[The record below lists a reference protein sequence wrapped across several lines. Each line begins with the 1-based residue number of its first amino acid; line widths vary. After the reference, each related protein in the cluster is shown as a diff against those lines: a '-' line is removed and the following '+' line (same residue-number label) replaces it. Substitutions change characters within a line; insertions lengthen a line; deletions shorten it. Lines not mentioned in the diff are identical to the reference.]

1 MTTVIAHPIF
11 VVIRNELRTLSRGKT
26 FVLLMSIFFVMTLFS
41 VYIGWST
48 RTTTIAIY
56 TATVAVLQVSGA
68 THIPPNPILG
78 VSPLMVFS
86 NLVIYVLLVGAL
98 LSIVIGH
105 RSFIRERKSGVIPL
119 VFVRKVTKGQYV
131 AGKLLGIG
139 TALVAIIVA
148 AFLVS
153 ATSAIFI
160 PALHLSPSEFLRL
173 SGLYVA
179 AFLYLALF
187 ATLGFFFAARM
198 KTESGALFAPIM
210 LWVVTVFVL
219 PELATG
225 QNPVALLNPITLAQA
240 APTPTAFFALLH
252 PFIAPFSVGQLFTQS
267 AFQFLTGGGQVGGA
281 LTGLALYLGV
291 AGIASVYAVRSYSIA
306 SDSLL

>member
-1 MTTVIAHPIF
+1 MTPVIAHPIF
-11 VVIRNELRTLSRGKT
+11 VVIRNELRTLSREKT
-26 FVLLMSIFFVMTLFS
+26 FVLLMGIFFAMTLFS
-41 VYIGWST
+41 VFIGWST
-48 RTTTIAIY
+48 RTTTVAIY
-56 TATVAVLQVSGA
+56 SATVAVLQSSGA
-68 THIPPNPILG
+68 MHIPPNPILG
-78 VSPLMVFS
+78 TSPLMVFS
-86 NLVIYVLLVGAL
+86 NLVIYILLVGAL

-139 TALVAIIVA
+139 IALVAIIVA

-160 PALHLSPSEFLRL
+160 PALNLSPGEFLRL
-173 SGLYVA
+173 LGLYVA

-187 ATLGFFFAARM
+187 AALGFFFAARM

-210 LWVVTVFVL
+210 LWVITVFVL

-240 APTPTAFFALLH
+240 APTPAAFFALLH
-252 PFIAPFSVGQLFTQS
+252 PFIAPFSVGQLFTHS
-267 AFQFLTGGGQVGGA
+267 AFQFLTGGWQVGGA

-291 AGIASVYAVRSYSIA
+291 VCIASVYAVRSYSIA

>member
-1 MTTVIAHPIF
+1 MTTNTHPIL
-11 VVIRNELRTLSRGKT
+11 VVIGNELRTLAREKT
-26 FVLLMSIFFVMTLFS
+26 FVLLMAIFFVMTLFS

-48 RTTTIAIY
+48 RTTTFAIY
-56 TATVAVLQVSGA
+56 DATVAVLQASGA
-68 THIPPNPILG
+68 AHLPPNPILG

-105 RSFIRERKSGVIPL
+105 RSFIRERKSGIIPL

-131 AGKLLGIG
+131 TGKLLGIG
-139 TALVAIIVA
+139 IALLAIVLA

-153 ATSAIFI
+153 DVSVLLV
-160 PALHLSPSEFLRL
+160 PALHLSLAEFFRL
-173 SGLYVA
+173 SGLYVV

-187 ATLGFFFAARM
+187 ATLGFFFAVRM
-198 KTESGALFAPIM
+198 PTESSALFAPIM
-210 LWVVTVFVL
+210 VWVAAVFVL

-240 APTPTAFFALLH
+240 VPTPSAFFTALH
-252 PFIAPFSVGQLFTQS
+252 PLIAPFSVGQFFTQS
-267 AFQFLTGGGQVGGA
+267 AFQFLTGGGHVAGE
-281 LTGLALYLGV
+281 LTGLIVYLG
-291 AGIASVYAVRSYSIA
+291 IACTLSMYAVRSYSTT
-306 SDSLL
+306 SDSLS